1 METNLL
7 FRKALSKA
15 MVIGLA
21 FVCSTVTTSAAML
34 DSPTKR
40 ILDGSI
46 GENITFSPQRTIDVT
61 VGGTVFNQNG
71 EPLPGV
77 TVSVEGTTIGTATNM
92 DGQYSLAVPDGATL
106 VFSFIGFE
114 TQRTAVG
121 NRTIIN
127 ITLSEDMAALDE
139 VVVVGYGEVNRG
151 ELTSSITSLSREDF
165 NTGLIGSP
173 EQLIQGKVP
182 GINIARSG
190 NPNQQPTVILRG
202 PSTLRSGA
210 AQQPLYIIDGV
221 PGASID
227 LVAPDEITS
236 IEVLKDASATAIYG
250 ARAANGVIM
259 ITTNKR
265 GQRSGFSYNGYAAA
279 EQVSNK
285 LDMLTGDELRDFLSR
300 NNMSLGPNDDD
311 GVNTDWQEEVMQT
324 SISQNHTLSYAG
336 SSENAVYDASIN
348 YFKNEGIIKTTSNQR
363 TTGKINYEQY
373 LFNDRLRLGFTLF
386 NSIRKQNYFPN
397 ASTGNRSLTELFFGN
412 MLQYLPTVKPYNDD
426 GSFKENLVDNTTSYF
441 NPLALLLQN
450 KEESTRTT
458 ILANPRVFFEP
469 VDNLSYTLSISYQ
482 NEDITTGQYLDRG
495 SQVVQGFDGYGARAS
510 TKNIKKIL
518 ENFITYDYDAGEHGL
533 KLMAGY
539 SWQEDE
545 LNDSFMSSNQGFI
558 SDALGYYNLGI
569 GNFNRSNY
577 STATLN
583 TLRLI
588 SFYGRVNYSSGENFF
603 LQGSLRRDGSS
614 AFGANSRWGTFPAI
628 SAMYRLSNLGGLQ
641 GSRILEDLRLRAGYG
656 VTGNSLGFN
665 PLIARMRFGNVGT
678 FYDNGAF
685 VRAIGPTQNANP
697 DLKWET
703 TSMLN
708 IGLDFSFL
716 EGRLGGSVEY
726 YDKQTHDLI
735 WQYQVSTTKFLA
747 PLLIANAGEISNKG
761 VEVMINAVPVQS
773 TRFNW
778 DLMATFSTNKNKV
791 TKLTNENLPLGY
803 LNTAS
808 PGGTGQSGIY
818 TQRVAEG
825 YPIGQFY
832 TLEYAGRDESGM
844 SQYRKPDGTLTTSPT
859 TDDHVYL
866 SDAQP
871 KFIYGLNSSMTWK
884 NFDFNMFFRGVYG
897 NTILNAQ
904 IADLNRPFNA
914 SLSNLPRFSIDEPI
928 TDGNVSRYSS
938 RYLESGS
945 YLRFDNATLGY
956 SFPTG
961 MRDIKKIR
969 LYFNAQN
976 IFIITDYRGIDPEM
990 EIGGLTPGIDMRNY
1004 YPKTRSFLLG
1014 VNLNF

>member
-1 METNLL
+1 MKRKLHCPRAVAKAVIKGVALTLL
-7 FRKALSKA
+7 PFF
-15 MVIGLA
+15 A
-21 FVCSTVTTSAAML
+21 FAYSPM
-34 DSPTKR
+34 SPTSFGKYAKAHP
-40 ILDGSI
+40 ISQLDVRVS
-46 GENITFSPQRTIDVT
+46 
-61 VGGTVFNQNG
+61 GTVVGPNG
-71 EPLPGV
+71 EPIPGV
-77 TVSVEGTTIGTATNM
+77 TVSLEGASIGTATDL
-92 DGQYSLAVPDGATL
+92 DGRYALTVPDGATL
-106 VFSFIGFE
+106 VFSFIGYV
-114 TQRTAVG
+114 TQKVVVG
-121 NRTIIN
+121 NKTVID
-127 ITLSEDMAALDE
+127 ITLVEDMAALE
-139 VVVVGYGEVNRG
+139 EIVVVGYGEINRG
-151 ELTSSITSLSREDF
+151 ELTSSITSLSRENF

-265 GQRSGFSYNGYAAA
+265 GQRSGFSYNGYVAS

-285 LDMLTGDELRDFLSR
+285 LDMLTGDELRSFLAT
-300 NNMSLGPNDDD
+300 NNMALGPNDDD
-311 GVNTDWQEEVMQT
+311 GVNTDWQDEVMQT
-324 SISQNHTLSYAG
+324 SISQNHTLSYSG
-336 SSENAVYDASIN
+336 SNESAVYDASIN
-348 YFKNEGIIKTTSNQR
+348 YFKNEGIIKTTANQR

-373 LFNDRLRLGFTLF
+373 LLNDRLRLGFTLF

-397 ASTGNRSLTELFFGN
+397 TVTGNRSFTELFFGN
-412 MLQYLPTVKPYNDD
+412 MLQYLPTVSPYRED

-450 KEESTRTT
+450 KEESTTTT
-458 ILANPRVFFEP
+458 ILANPRLYFEP
-469 VDNLSYTLSISYQ
+469 IDNLSYTLSISYQ
-482 NEDITTGQYLDRG
+482 NMDVTTGQYLDRG
-495 SQVVQGFDGYGARAS
+495 SQVVQGFDGYGARTS

-518 ENFITYDYDAGEHGL
+518 ENFVTYNFTTGIHGV

-588 SFYGRVNYSSGENFF
+588 SFYGRVNYSLGEDFY

-614 AFGANSRWGTFPAI
+614 AFGANNRWGTFPGI

-641 GSRILEDLRLRAGYG
+641 QSSFLEDLRLRAGYG

-678 FYDNGAF
+678 FYDNGNF

-697 DLKWET
+697 DLKWEST
-703 TSMLN
+703 AMLN
-708 IGLDFSFL
+708 IGLDFSFM
-716 EGRLGGSVEY
+716 EGRLGGSIEY
-726 YDKQTHDLI
+726 YDKQTRDLI
-735 WQYQVSTTKFLA
+735 WEYQVSTTKYLA

-761 VEVMINAVPVQS
+761 IEIMLNASPVRSSSFQ
-773 TRFNW
+773 W
-778 DLMATFSTNKNKV
+778 DLMGTFSTNKNEV

-803 LNTAS
+803 LNTAA
-808 PGGTGQSGIY
+808 PGGTGQSGIN

-832 TLEYAGRDESGM
+832 TLEFAGRDESGM
-844 SQYRKPDGTLTTSPT
+844 SQYRKPDGSLTTSPT

-866 SDAQP
+866 GNAQP
-871 KFIYGLNSSMTWK
+871 KLLYGLNSSMSWK
-884 NFDFNMFFRGVYG
+884 NFDLNMFFRGVYG

-904 IADLNRPFNA
+904 LADLNRPFNA
-914 SLSNLPRFSIDEPI
+914 SLSNLPRFSMDEPI

-945 YLRFDNATLGY
+945 YFRFDNATLGY
-956 SFPTG
+956 SFPT
-961 MRDIKKIR
+961 RSNNVKKIR
-969 LYFNAQN
+969 LYLNAQN
-976 IFIITDYRGIDPEM
+976 LFIITDYRGIDPEM
-990 EIGGLTPGIDMRNY
+990 EIGGLTPGIDMKNY

-1014 VNLNF
+1014 LNLNF